1 MNSKTYTMELANII
15 NGLPEA
21 NRASFITAF
30 QASEKN
36 PLLIFGFGI
45 FLGGLGI
52 DRMLVGDVVA
62 GILKLITF
70 GGLGLWQIIDW
81 FLIGG
86 RTRDKNIA
94 LARSMAASFNHAPAA
109 PAAAAATAAPAAPV
123 TPETKED

>member
-1 MNSKTYTMELANII
+1 MNSKSYTMELASII

-21 NRASFITAF
+21 NRQSFITAF

-36 PLLIFGFGI
+36 PVLIFGFSI
-45 FLGGLGI
+45 WLGGLGI

-62 GILKLITF
+62 GILKLITLGGF
-70 GGLGLWQIIDW
+70 GIWQLIDW

-94 LARSMAASFNHAPAA
+94 LARSMAASFNYKPAAVAAPTAAA
-109 PAAAAATAAPAAPV
+109 PAPA
-123 TPETKED
+123 EGDED

>member
-15 NGLPEA
+15 NGIHEA

-62 GILKLITF
+62 GILKLITL
-70 GGLGLWQIIDW
+70 GGFGLWQLIDW

-94 LARSMAASFNHAPAA
+94 LARSMAASFNHDPAAVAAPAA
-109 PAAAAATAAPAAPV
+109 PAPAPA
-123 TPETKED
+123 ESDDD

>member
-1 MNSKTYTMELANII
+1 MNSKSYTMELATII

-21 NRASFITAF
+21 NRQSFITAF

-62 GILKLITF
+62 GILKLITLGGF
-70 GGLGLWQIIDW
+70 GIWQIIDW

-94 LARSMAASFNHAPAA
+94 LARAMAASFNYKPAVSAPAA
-109 PAAAAATAAPAAPV
+109 EPASAG
-123 TPETKED
+123 

>member
-15 NGLPEA
+15 NGIPEA
-21 NRASFITAF
+21 NRAFFITAF

-62 GILKLITF
+62 GILKLITL
-70 GGLGLWQIIDW
+70 GGFGLWQLIDW

-94 LARSMAASFNHAPAA
+94 LARSMAASFNHDPAAVAAPAA
-109 PAAAAATAAPAAPV
+109 PAPAPA
-123 TPETKED
+123 ESDDD

>member
-1 MNSKTYTMELANII
+1 MNSKSYTMELATII

-21 NRASFITAF
+21 NRQSFITAF

-36 PLLIFGFGI
+36 PVLVFGFSVW
-45 FLGGLGI
+45 LGGLGI

-62 GILKLITF
+62 GILKLLTLGGF
-70 GGLGLWQIIDW
+70 GIWQIIDW

-94 LARSMAASFNHAPAA
+94 LARSMAASFMHTAAPAA
-109 PAAAAATAAPAAPV
+109 PAAPPAPAAPA
-123 TPETKED
+123 PAESDDD